1 VTKPQSPPI
10 FLFPDFNRTYH
21 YLTIENL
28 INEITI
34 LMSKR
39 TNKTDYMISKAKI
52 SSDVLKVDY
61 LEKDLIS
68 ISNFP
73 LLQLDY

>member
-1 VTKPQSPPI
+1 
-10 FLFPDFNRTYH
+10 
-21 YLTIENL
+21 
-28 INEITI
+28 
-34 LMSKR
+34 MSKR